1 MIDSLDKKFFD
12 NNKKFE
18 LNVIDKNGK
27 IVTLKKQIDIFRI
40 LKLKH
45 DFNIKAE
52 RTWAVQNGL
61 FEKFWYDYVHPEFD
75 QMNARGMNVPNVL
88 DEILRHQQD
97 YGIYAVS
104 CIYDK
109 KCLYNVMN
117 SLMINL
123 KDTVKKEKVIKSCKR
138 YIKNLQNNIK
148 FYRKNLNLKEEE
160 KIENTNMEIAYN
172 NIKHLPNFGE
182 IFLKNNEK
190 NLSTNKN
197 NDNEESE
204 ENEL

>member
-1 MIDSLDKKFFD
+1 MSNIVLDKKFFD

-27 IVTLKKQIDIFRI
+27 ILTLKKQIDIFRI

-88 DEILRHQQD
+88 EEILRHQQD
-97 YGIYAVS
+97 YGINVIS

-109 KCLYNVMN
+109 KCLYNVMD

-123 KDTVKKEKVIKSCKR
+123 KDTTKKENVIKSCKR

-148 FYRKNLNLKEEE
+148 FYRKNLNPKDEEV
-160 KIENTNMEIAYN
+160 IENTNMQIAYN
-172 NIKHLPNFGE
+172 NIKHLPNFNE
-182 IFLKNNEK
+182 TFLKNNEK
-190 NLSTNKN
+190 ILSTNN
-197 NDNEESE
+197 TDEESE
-204 ENEL
+204 EDEL